1 MATISFWR
9 KLGLVRPSD
18 QTPII
23 RKIKQEQELG
33 KVYFASQTF
42 AKDCLLWTD
51 VHLRRNVTNVPG
63 FRLKPIRK
71 LLTMARQPNR
81 IRADTRNAS
90 CCTEREKIT
99 STFLPIFCFL
109 SKKKMLNKMIKKLTF
124 EPNLKKLP
132 WLGLSASLQSAC
144 CRFVKVLQLLFSRE
158 TDIFP
163 QLSTWTLFAF
173 KIEVVFDDCNQSSVS
188 DSTKLKL
195 FRQTHLNATKNSCR
209 VPFCGW
215 GIRAR

>member
-23 RKIKQEQELG
+23 RKIKLEQELG

-71 LLTMARQPNR
+71 LLRMARQPNR

-109 SKKKMLNKMIKKLTF
+109 SQKKCWTKWSKVDIWTEYKTIALIWSFGIAAICLLQICQG
-124 EPNLKKLP
+124 P
-132 WLGLSASLQSAC
+132 SAFIFKRNWYFPSII
-144 CRFVKVLQLLFSRE
+144 
-158 TDIFP
+158 DIN
-163 QLSTWTLFAF
+163 TVC
-173 KIEVVFDDCNQSSVS
+173 I
-188 DSTKLKL
+188 
-195 FRQTHLNATKNSCR
+195 
-209 VPFCGW
+209 
-215 GIRAR
+215 

>member
-23 RKIKQEQELG
+23 RKINLEQELG

-63 FRLKPIRK
+63 FRLKPIQK
-71 LLTMARQPNR
+71 LLRMARQPNW

-109 SKKKMLNKMIKKLTF
+109 SQKNVEQNDQKLTF

-132 WLGLSASLQSAC
+132 WFGLSASLQSAC

-158 TDIFP
+158 TDIFT

-173 KIEVVFDDCNQSSVS
+173 KIEVDF
-188 DSTKLKL
+188 
-195 FRQTHLNATKNSCR
+195 
-209 VPFCGW
+209 
-215 GIRAR
+215 

>member
-23 RKIKQEQELG
+23 RKIKLKQELG

-71 LLTMARQPNR
+71 LLRMARQPNR

-109 SKKKMLNKMIKKLTF
+109 SQKKCWTKWSKVDIWTESKKM
-124 EPNLKKLP
+124 P
-132 WLGLSASLQSAC
+132 WLGISASLQASC

-163 QLSTWTLFAF
+163 QLSTSILFAF
-173 KIEVVFDDCNQSSVS
+173 KIEVGF
-188 DSTKLKL
+188 
-195 FRQTHLNATKNSCR
+195 
-209 VPFCGW
+209 
-215 GIRAR
+215 

>member
-23 RKIKQEQELG
+23 RKIKLKQELG

-63 FRLKPIRK
+63 FRLKPIQK
-71 LLTMARQPNR
+71 LLRMARQPNW

-109 SKKKMLNKMIKKLTF
+109 SQKNVEQNDQKVDIWTESKKIALIWSF
-124 EPNLKKLP
+124 SI
-132 WLGLSASLQSAC
+132 SAICLLQICQGPSA
-144 CRFVKVLQLLFSRE
+144 F
-158 TDIFP
+158 IFKRNWYFH
-163 QLSTWTLFAF
+163 SIIDMDTVC
-173 KIEVVFDDCNQSSVS
+173 I
-188 DSTKLKL
+188 
-195 FRQTHLNATKNSCR
+195 
-209 VPFCGW
+209 
-215 GIRAR
+215 